1 MEDIWQKEIL
11 NIKKNLKHSNFFIY
25 SPMKT
30 ATQSLNKIFNTHHVH
45 HFHNNFIAK
54 EEIIDI
60 LQKRV
65 KNGNKIIFI
74 SSVRNTFDRICSV
87 FFQTNHEIDGLLNGN
102 INDTIIVKNDVKE
115 LINIFIK
122 DFNQGVYFSKN
133 SFKEIFDDLI
143 LFFNINLNKIEHRGN
158 YLYLNTDLFEM
169 YFFKFEDVIS
179 NKLISMCKDIFRN
192 NFKEYN
198 ENLTSNKIYH
208 SKYKEFVKEI
218 KGNIMLYNNIDSRIK
233 VYSKNWNEIIRRLDR

>member
-1 MEDIWQKEIL
+1 
-11 NIKKNLKHSNFFIY
+11 
-25 SPMKT
+25 
-30 ATQSLNKIFNTHHVH
+30 
-45 HFHNNFIAK
+45 
-54 EEIIDI
+54 
-60 LQKRV
+60 
-65 KNGNKIIFI
+65 
-74 SSVRNTFDRICSV
+74 
-87 FFQTNHEIDGLLNGN
+87 LLNGN

-122 DFNQGVYFSKN
+122 DFNQGVYFSNN

-158 YLYLNTDLFEM
+158 YLYLNTELFEM

-233 VYSKNWNEIIRRLDR
+233 VYSKNWNEIIRRLDQ

>member
-11 NIKKNLKHSNFFIY
+11 NIKKNLKHSKFFIY

-65 KNGNKIIFI
+65 KDGNKIIFI

-87 FFQTNHEIDGLLNGN
+87 FFQTNHEIHGLLNGN
-102 INDTIIVKNDVKE
+102 INDTIIVKNDVKS

-122 DFNQGVYFSKN
+122 EFNKGVYFSNN

-143 LFFNINLNKIEHRGN
+143 SFFNIKLELIENRGN
-158 YLYLNTDLFEM
+158 YLYLNTELFEM

-198 ENLTSNKIYH
+198 ENLTSNKIYY

-233 VYSKNWNEIIRRLDR
+233 VYSKNWNEIIRRLDQ

>member
-1 MEDIWQKEIL
+1 
-11 NIKKNLKHSNFFIY
+11 
-25 SPMKT
+25 
-30 ATQSLNKIFNTHHVH
+30 
-45 HFHNNFIAK
+45 
-54 EEIIDI
+54 
-60 LQKRV
+60 
-65 KNGNKIIFI
+65 
-74 SSVRNTFDRICSV
+74 
-87 FFQTNHEIDGLLNGN
+87 LLNGN

-122 DFNQGVYFSKN
+122 EFNKGVYFSNN

-143 LFFNINLNKIEHRGN
+143 SFFNIKLELIENRGN
-158 YLYLNTDLFEM
+158 YLYLNTELFEM

-233 VYSKNWNEIIRRLDR
+233 VYSKNWNEIIRRLDQ